1 MIAHRRI
8 RHVASSA
15 RYWLRLLALAVAMA
29 GVWSSAAMA
38 QARDCTVT
46 VNAMNFGNYDPLE
59 TTVAVTV
66 TSTMSLRCTRNNI
79 AAVVSL
85 STGSSGTYTARTMR
99 LGASTLSYNI
109 YGDAAFV
116 FLWGDGSGGSFRRN
130 VTVGTTAVAL
140 TMFGR
145 IPPAQNPSVGPHS
158 DTIIVTMTF

>member
-1 MIAHRRI
+1 MIVRRRM
-8 RHVASSA
+8 RHPSSSA
-15 RYWLRLLALAVAMA
+15 GFWLRLLALVVLA
-29 GVWSSAAMA
+29 GVWSGAAMA

-59 TTVAVTV
+59 TAAAVVV

-79 AAVVSL
+79 AAQITL
-85 STGSSGTYTARTMR
+85 STGSSGTYASRTMR
-99 LGASTLSYNI
+99 QGTSVLNYNI

-116 FLWGDGSGGSFRRN
+116 FLWGNGTGGSFRRN
-130 VTVGTTAVAL
+130 ATVGTVPVVL

-145 IPPAQNPSVGPHS
+145 IPPGQDPLVGPHT